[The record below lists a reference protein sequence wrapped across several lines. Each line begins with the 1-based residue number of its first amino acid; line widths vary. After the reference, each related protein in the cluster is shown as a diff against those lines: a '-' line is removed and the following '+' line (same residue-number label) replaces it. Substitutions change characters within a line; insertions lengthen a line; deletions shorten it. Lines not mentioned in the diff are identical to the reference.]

1 MQQYTGFFITLALI
15 FIIVIANKYLFW
27 WVKGLIIIYY
37 LLVSY
42 FFIIVKNRIDQQYKD
57 ILPVP
62 DAYWIRNSEWV
73 DRITNY
79 LFLPLMG
86 ILIFIYFKWFT
97 KARTK
102 RAKLFIVLCFIPS
115 AMLFIIFS
123 FLFSFSY
130 GYSP

>member
-15 FIIVIANKYLFW
+15 FIIVISNKYLFW
-27 WVKGLIIIYY
+27 WVRSLIIIYY
-37 LLVSY
+37 LLISY
-42 FFIIVKNRIDQQYKD
+42 FFITVKNRIDQEYKD

-97 KARTK
+97 KVQTK
-102 RAKLFIVLCFIPS
+102 RAKLFIVLYFIPS